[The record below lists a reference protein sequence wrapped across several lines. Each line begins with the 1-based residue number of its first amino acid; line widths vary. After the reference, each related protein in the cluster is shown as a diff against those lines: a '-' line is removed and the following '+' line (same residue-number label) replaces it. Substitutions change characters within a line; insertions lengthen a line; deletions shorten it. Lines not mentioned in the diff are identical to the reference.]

1 MKQTLRSLVGGVV
14 FLGMALAAE
23 AAAASTAAGES
34 GRSVR
39 NSASAAPVVGE
50 AVTVF
55 TEGEAGYAG
64 FRIPVVICTDDGAL
78 IAFAEARRH
87 DKRDSGD
94 IDLVMRRSEDDGRT
108 WGPITTVWDDGGNT
122 CGNPAPAVLGGGRIV
137 MLATWNRGCDRE
149 RQIESRTSV
158 DTRRVFVLR
167 SEDHGRTWSR
177 PEEITSGVK
186 DPEWTWYATGPC
198 HAVVKRRAP
207 HKGRIVVPANHKRL
221 ENDGRVESYSQLLFS
236 DDEGRTWQLGAVS
249 QRGGNESTVA
259 ELADGSLLL
268 NMRHYERSDSL
279 RLYAVSR
286 DGGTSWDARGEHPEL
301 VEPRCQGSLLNL
313 TRGGRPTRRL
323 LFCNPHD
330 PRRRHNLSLCESRD
344 NGRTWLHLATVCP
357 GPSAYSDLVRLDRN
371 RVGVL
376 YENGDADD
384 LYRRISFTVI
394 TLRP

>member
-1 MKQTLRSLVGGVV
+1 MKQTLRSLVGGVML
-14 FLGMALAAE
+14 LGMTLAAE

-39 NSASAAPVVGE
+39 NSASAVPVVGE

-64 FRIPVVICTDDGAL
+64 FRIPVVIRTDDGAL

-149 RQIESRTSV
+149 RQIENRTSV

-177 PEEITSGVK
+177 PEEITSGIK
-186 DPEWTWYATGPC
+186 APGWTWYATGPC
-198 HAVVKRRAP
+198 HAIVKRRAP

-268 NMRHYERSDSL
+268 NMRHYERGDSL

-286 DGGTSWDARGEHPEL
+286 DGGTSWSVRGEHPEL

-344 NGRTWLHLATVCP
+344 NGRTWHHLATVCP
-357 GPSAYSDLVRLDRN
+357 GPSAYSDLVRLGRN

>member
-64 FRIPVVICTDDGAL
+64 FRIPVVIRTDDGAL

-137 MLATWNRGCDRE
+137 MLATWNRGCDSE
-149 RQIESRTSV
+149 RQDRKSTRLNSSHITRSR
-158 DTRRVFVLR
+158 
-167 SEDHGRTWSR
+167 
-177 PEEITSGVK
+177 
-186 DPEWTWYATGPC
+186 
-198 HAVVKRRAP
+198 
-207 HKGRIVVPANHKRL
+207 
-221 ENDGRVESYSQLLFS
+221 
-236 DDEGRTWQLGAVS
+236 
-249 QRGGNESTVA
+249 
-259 ELADGSLLL
+259 
-268 NMRHYERSDSL
+268 M
-279 RLYAVSR
+279 
-286 DGGTSWDARGEHPEL
+286 
-301 VEPRCQGSLLNL
+301 
-313 TRGGRPTRRL
+313 
-323 LFCNPHD
+323 
-330 PRRRHNLSLCESRD
+330 
-344 NGRTWLHLATVCP
+344 
-357 GPSAYSDLVRLDRN
+357 PSSA
-371 RVGVL
+371 
-376 YENGDADD
+376 
-384 LYRRISFTVI
+384 
-394 TLRP
+394 

>member
-1 MKQTLRSLVGGVV
+1 MKQTLRSLVGGVIL
-14 FLGMALAAE
+14 LGMTLAAE

-64 FRIPVVICTDDGAL
+64 FRIPVVIRTDDGAL

-108 WGPITTVWDDGGNT
+108 WGPITTVWDDGDNT

-149 RQIESRTSV
+149 RQIEQRTSV
-158 DTRRVFVLR
+158 DTRRIFVLR

-198 HAVVKRRAP
+198 HAIVKRRAP

-221 ENDGRVESYSQLLFS
+221 ENGGRVGIQFATALLRRRGPHVAVGSHFAARR
-236 DDEGRTWQLGAVS
+236 ERKHGR
-249 QRGGNESTVA
+249 R
-259 ELADGSLLL
+259 
-268 NMRHYERSDSL
+268 
-279 RLYAVSR
+279 
-286 DGGTSWDARGEHPEL
+286 
-301 VEPRCQGSLLNL
+301 
-313 TRGGRPTRRL
+313 TRGRLAAAEHAALRTRRQ
-323 LFCNPHD
+323 PPSVRRE
-330 PRRRHNLSLCESRD
+330 PRRRDKLGRP
-344 NGRTWLHLATVCP
+344 GRTSRIGRTPLSGKPAEPHARRPSHPAAALLQPPRPAPASQPLAVREP
-357 GPSAYSDLVRLDRN
+357 RQQPDMAPSGDRLPRPSAYSDLVRLDRN